1 MKAYVLHQVNDLRRE
16 ERPRP
21 ELLPGWVL
29 VRVLAAGICSSD
41 IPRIFEKGTYR
52 FPTIPGHEFC
62 GVVAEAGGPEG
73 QSWVGR
79 RVGVYPLIPCRE
91 CPSCASGS
99 FETCE
104 NYDYIGSR
112 RDGGFAEFTA
122 VPVRNLIALPEAVSN
137 AGGAMLEPAAVAL
150 HGVRRLGDLTGK
162 TVCVAGTGTIGLL
175 AGQWARLLGAAQV
188 TVLGRNQQKKD
199 WAEACGLDY
208 VTQTGEVFDRVI
220 EAVGTPAAIE
230 SAIRLTAPGGGLT
243 LMGNPPGA
251 IPLSQEVYWRILRK
265 QLTLTGSWNSA
276 FWGEDSDWER
286 TVQALAEG
294 RLKTAPLVTHTLEPE
309 GLLRGLELM
318 RNKTEPYCKV
328 IWEGGAS

>member
-1 MKAYVLHQVNDLRRE
+1 M
-16 ERPRP
+16 
-21 ELLPGWVL
+21 
-29 VRVLAAGICSSD
+29 
-41 IPRIFEKGTYR
+41 
-52 FPTIPGHEFC
+52 
-62 GVVAEAGGPEG
+62 
-73 QSWVGR
+73 
-79 RVGVYPLIPCRE
+79 
-91 CPSCASGS
+91 
-99 FETCE
+99 
-104 NYDYIGSR
+104 
-112 RDGGFAEFTA
+112 
-122 VPVRNLIALPEAVSN
+122 
-137 AGGAMLEPAAVAL
+137 
-150 HGVRRLGDLTGK
+150 
-162 TVCVAGTGTIGLL
+162 
-175 AGQWARLLGAAQV
+175 
-188 TVLGRNQQKKD
+188 
-199 WAEACGLDY
+199 
-208 VTQTGEVFDRVI
+208 I